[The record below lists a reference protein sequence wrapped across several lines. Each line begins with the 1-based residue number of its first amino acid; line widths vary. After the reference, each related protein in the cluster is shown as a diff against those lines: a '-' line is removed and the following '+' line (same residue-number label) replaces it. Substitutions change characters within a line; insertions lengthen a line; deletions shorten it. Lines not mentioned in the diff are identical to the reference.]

1 MTEIILTLTVSII
14 SMGMFVFIGFQINKF
29 LKFFIPIMKEI
40 LDERKQ
46 T

>member
-14 SMGMFVFIGFQINKF
+14 SMGVLVWLAVLSNKF
-29 LKFFIPIMKEI
+29 FKYFKEI
-40 LDERKQ
+40 AQEIIDERKQ

>member
-1 MTEIILTLTVSII
+1 MTEIILALAVSII

-46 T
+46 N